1 MDAALQR
8 FAQTRRW
15 MLTVRDEAIPPV
27 IHLGVSAEAIPDGM
41 ALQALRQHKPTYPI
55 EVITYP
61 AEEFESLWQH
71 WLESSMN
78 TTASSMPGLEDTASW
93 DGLMS
98 TLSQET
104 TDLLSPESEGPMIRL
119 LNSILSEAL
128 KLEAS
133 DIHCMPQENGTQIAF
148 RCDGQLHGRHQLPRH
163 FHSALCARIKVMAHL
178 DVAETRQPQDGRMSV
193 RIGAL
198 TTDVRVS
205 CVPTAHGERI
215 VLRLLYRERLLT
227 LEELGMPSTVEK
239 QFDELIHYPHGL
251 ILVTGPT
258 GSGKT
263 TTLYAA
269 LDRIRSGRE
278 NIITVEDPVEYRLE
292 GISQIPV
299 QPAIGFHFPEALRS
313 ILRQDPDI
321 IMIGEIRDRE
331 TAQIAIQASLTGHLV
346 LATLHTNDAPSAIT
360 RLLDMG
366 VEPFLLASTL
376 RGVMAQRLIRRL
388 CPACKK
394 PVHYSDFSSLPGGGS
409 QRFLSKL
416 VPGTVYYEASG
427 CDACNQFGYKGRTGI
442 YEVLTITPPLQH
454 CIQTGAAEQSL
465 RAEIERLEYASLFDD
480 GLRWVNAGVTSLTEV
495 CRIALTTMNE

>member
-1 MDAALQR
+1 MMDAVLQR
-8 FAQTRRW
+8 FAKSRRW
-15 MLTVRDEAIPPV
+15 MLTVRDDDASPV
-27 IHLGVSAEAIPDGM
+27 IHLGVSEGKVPDGVT
-41 ALQALRQHKPTYPI
+41 LQSLRQHKPTHQL
-55 EVITYP
+55 EVWVYP
-61 AEEFESLWQH
+61 AEEFESLWQN
-71 WLESSMN
+71 WLENSMN
-78 TTASSMPGLEDTASW
+78 STAASLPGLEDGGGSW

-98 TLSQET
+98 TLSQDT

-128 KLEAS
+128 KLETS
-133 DIHCMPQENGTQIAF
+133 DIHCIPQENGTQIAF
-148 RCDGQLHGRHQLPRH
+148 RCDGQLHIRHQLPRH
-163 FHSALCARIKVMAHL
+163 FHAALCARIKVMSHL

-193 RIGAL
+193 RIGTL

-205 CVPTAHGERI
+205 SVPTAHGERI
-215 VLRLLYRERLLT
+215 VMRLLYRQRLLT
-227 LEELGMPSTVEK
+227 LKELGMPALVE
-239 QFDELIHYPHGL
+239 QRFEELIQHPHGL
-251 ILVTGPT
+251 VLVTGPT

-269 LDRIRSGRE
+269 LDHLRSGSE

-299 QPAIGFHFPEALRS
+299 HPAIGFNFPDALRS

-366 VEPFLLASTL
+366 VEPFLLSSTL

-388 CPACKK
+388 CPSCKTPIEYK
-394 PVHYSDFSSLPGGGS
+394 DASSLPRGAS
-409 QRFLSKL
+409 IPAHKL
-416 VPGTVYYEASG
+416 VPGSIYYEAVG
-427 CDACNQFGYKGRTGI
+427 CSACNNFGYKGRTGI
-442 YEVLTITPPLQH
+442 YEALVITPALQQ
-454 CIQTGAAEQSL
+454 CMQNGAAEQSL
-465 RAEIERLEYASLFDD
+465 RAEIERSDHASLFDD
-480 GLRWVNAGVTSLTEV
+480 GLRWVNAGATSLTEV
-495 CRIALTTMNE
+495 CRIALTTME